1 MIEIVALPL
10 DAGRSRM
17 IAFPV
22 SDLATHA
29 LVGVER
35 NKRMEVVGHEKEE
48 VVVPVALLLIV
59 EYAI

>member
-1 MIEIVALPL
+1 
-10 DAGRSRM
+10 M